1 MTDEAV
7 THRPQTT
14 TIAMDAKPTK
24 HTQTLAL
31 RKASGIVQMQNHIS
45 TQTIAVRKVIGIARF
60 LKCVVWGEGQL
71 AIIIQKRSQCSTV
84 TALFINYCFV

>member
-1 MTDEAV
+1 MADEAV

-31 RKASGIVQMQNHIS
+31 RKARCDSLNAKPYKH
-45 TQTIAVRKVIGIARF
+45 TQTIAVRKARCDSLNAKPYKHTQTIAVRKASVIVRF
-60 LKCVVWGEGQL
+60 WKG
-71 AIIIQKRSQCSTV
+71 
-84 TALFINYCFV
+84 